1 MHGTERDIRHGAGVI
16 LKMPLNPKRR
26 LRSLR
31 LVMAMRECVV
41 ISCASACYGAAIAR
55 GRG

>member
-1 MHGTERDIRHGAGVI
+1 MLGTERDIRHGAGVI

-31 LVMAMRECVV
+31 LETLSNDIVAGIMAVTLERQK
-41 ISCASACYGAAIAR
+41 
-55 GRG
+55 